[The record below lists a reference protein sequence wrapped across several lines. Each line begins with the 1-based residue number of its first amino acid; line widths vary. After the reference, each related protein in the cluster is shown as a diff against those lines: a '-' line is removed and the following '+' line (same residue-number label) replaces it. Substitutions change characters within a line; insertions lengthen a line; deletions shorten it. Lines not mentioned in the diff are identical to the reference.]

1 MLMYHK
7 HLLIIAFA
15 LMAFTAQAETKTVNV
30 ETAGTLSTLIKGD
43 DLNVIDLTLTGNINK
58 ADIAFIRQKMKV
70 ETLDLKDANIVSYSE
85 TVGETTIEY
94 PANEFPANVFQK
106 KDNDDAIIPLKKI
119 IFPATMTSVGSYAF
133 NSSSD
138 SQLETVDF
146 SNCSNLETIKGYAF
160 EFCDKITEIDL
171 SGHANLKSIGEYGF
185 GQTGAKTINLEG
197 CSALESIGGRAF
209 YNSYECTVLNLK
221 GCTALKTI
229 GNRAF
234 LNLSKNSANKTEGY
248 NLVLDFS
255 TCTSLETIQE
265 SGCKSAKAV
274 AFIFPA
280 SVKQLQKDAFNLC
293 NNAKYSRY
301 FCKLPELGSSALK
314 SLYKKKCYVLS
325 GNKADYENAGF
336 TDVEEFDATGIKSI
350 ASSITNGKAYSI
362 TGMPY
367 NGTGIRIIG
376 GKKYIK

>member
-1 MLMYHK
+1 MKCK
-7 HLLIIAFA
+7 HLLLIAFS
-15 LMAFTAQAETKTVNV
+15 LMAFTAQAETKTIKV
-30 ETAGTLSTLIKGD
+30 ETAGTLSTLIQGD

-58 ADIAFIRQKMKV
+58 AYIAFIRQNMKV
-70 ETLDLKDANIVSYSE
+70 ETLDLKDANIVAYSE

-106 KDNDDAIIPLKKI
+106 KENDDAIIPLKKI
-119 IFPATMTSVGSYAF
+119 IFPASMTSVGSYAF
-133 NSSSD
+133 NSSSQ

-160 EFCDKITEIDL
+160 EFCNKITEIDL
-171 SGHANLKSIGEYGF
+171 SGHANLKSIEEYGF

-197 CSALESIGGRAF
+197 CSALESIGERAF
-209 YNSYECTVLNLK
+209 YQSYECTALNLK

-234 LNLSKNSANKTEGY
+234 LNLSKNSSKTEDY

-255 TCTSLETIQE
+255 PCTSLETIQE
-265 SGCKSAKAV
+265 SGCQSAKAV
-274 AFIFPA
+274 AFILPA
-280 SVKQLQKDAFNLC
+280 SVNELQKNAFYLC
-293 NNAKYSRY
+293 TNAQYSRY

-314 SLYKKKCYVLS
+314 SLYKKKCYVLP

-336 TDVEEFDATGIKSI
+336 EDVEEFDATGIKSI
-350 ASSITNGKAYSI
+350 ASSSANGKAYSI
-362 TGMPY
+362 TGQPY
-367 NGTGIRIIG
+367 NGNGIRIIG
-376 GKKYIK
+376 GKKYSK

>member
-1 MLMYHK
+1 MKCK
-7 HLLIIAFA
+7 HLLLIAFS
-15 LMAFTAQAETKTVNV
+15 LMVFTAQAETKTIKV

-58 ADIAFIRQKMKV
+58 ADIAFIRQNMKV
-70 ETLDLKDANIVSYSE
+70 ETLDLKDANIVAYSE

-94 PANEFPANVFQK
+94 PANEFPANVFQMK
-106 KDNDDAIIPLKKI
+106 ENDDAIIPLKKI
-119 IFPATMTSVGSYAF
+119 IFPASMTSVGSHAF
-133 NSSSD
+133 DNSSQ

-146 SNCSNLETIKGYAF
+146 SNCSNLETIKDYAF
-160 EFCDKITEIDL
+160 EFCYKITEIDL
-171 SGHANLKSIGEYGF
+171 SGHANLKSIEEYGF

-197 CSALESIGGRAF
+197 CSALESIGERAF
-209 YNSYECTVLNLK
+209 YQSYECTALNLK

-234 LNLSKNSANKTEGY
+234 LNLSKNSSKTEDY

-265 SGCKSAKAV
+265 SGCQSAKAV
-274 AFIFPA
+274 AFILPA
-280 SVKQLQKDAFNLC
+280 SVKELQKNAFYLC
-293 NNAKYSRY
+293 TNAQYSRY

-314 SLYKKKCYVLS
+314 SLYKKKCYVLP

-336 TDVEEFDATGIKSI
+336 EDVEEFDATGIKSI
-350 ASSITNGKAYSI
+350 ASSSANGKAYSI
-362 TGMPY
+362 TGLPY
-367 NGTGIRIIG
+367 NGNGIRIIG
-376 GKKYIK
+376 GKKYSK

>member
-1 MLMYHK
+1 MKCK
-7 HLLIIAFA
+7 HLLLIAFS
-15 LMAFTAQAETKTVNV
+15 LMVFTAQAETKTIKV
-30 ETAGTLSTLIKGD
+30 ETAGTLSTLIQGD

-58 ADIAFIRQKMKV
+58 ADIAFIRQNMKV
-70 ETLDLKDANIVSYSE
+70 ETLDLKDANIVAYSE

-119 IFPATMTSVGSYAF
+119 IFPASMTSVGSYAF
-133 NSSSD
+133 NSSSQ

-160 EFCDKITEIDL
+160 EFCYKITEIDL
-171 SGHANLKSIGEYGF
+171 SGHVNLKSIEEYGF

-197 CSALESIGGRAF
+197 CSALESIGERAF
-209 YNSYECTVLNLK
+209 YQSYECTALNLK

-234 LNLSKNSANKTEGY
+234 LNLSKNSSKTAGY

-255 TCTSLETIQE
+255 PCTSLETFQE
-265 SGCKSAKAV
+265 SGCQSAKAV
-274 AFIFPA
+274 AFILPA
-280 SVKQLQKDAFNLC
+280 SVKELQKNAFNLC
-293 NNAKYSRY
+293 TNAQYSRY

-314 SLYKKKCYVLS
+314 SLYKKQCYVLP

-336 TDVEEFDATGIKSI
+336 EDVEEFDATGIKSI
-350 ASSITNGKAYSI
+350 ASSSATGKAYSI
-362 TGMPY
+362 TGQPY
-367 NGTGIRIIG
+367 NGNGIRIIG
-376 GKKYIK
+376 GKKYSK

>member
-1 MLMYHK
+1 MKCK
-7 HLLIIAFA
+7 HLLLIAFS
-15 LMAFTAQAETKTVNV
+15 LMVFTAQAETKTIKV

-58 ADIAFIRQKMKV
+58 ADIAFIRQNMKV
-70 ETLDLKDANIVSYSE
+70 ETLDLKDANIVAYSE

-119 IFPATMTSVGSYAF
+119 IFPASMTAVGSYAF
-133 NSSSD
+133 NSSSQ

-160 EFCDKITEIDL
+160 EFCNKITEIDL
-171 SGHANLKSIGEYGF
+171 SGHVNLKSIEEYGF

-197 CSALESIGGRAF
+197 CSALESIGERAF
-209 YNSYECTVLNLK
+209 YQSYECTALNLK

-234 LNLSKNSANKTEGY
+234 LNLSKNSSKTAGY

-255 TCTSLETIQE
+255 PCTSLETIQE
-265 SGCKSAKAV
+265 SGCQSAKAV
-274 AFIFPA
+274 AFILPA
-280 SVKQLQKDAFNLC
+280 SVKELQKNAFNLC
-293 NNAKYSRY
+293 TNAQYSRY

-314 SLYKKKCYVLS
+314 SLYKKKCYVLP

-336 TDVEEFDATGIKSI
+336 EDVEEFDATGIKSI
-350 ASSITNGKAYSI
+350 ASSSATGKAYSI
-362 TGMPY
+362 TGQPY
-367 NGTGIRIIG
+367 NGNGIRIIG
-376 GKKYIK
+376 GKKYSK

>member
-1 MLMYHK
+1 MKCK
-7 HLLIIAFA
+7 HLLLIAFS
-15 LMAFTAQAETKTVNV
+15 LMVFTAQAETKTIKV

-58 ADIAFIRQKMKV
+58 ADIAFIRQNMKV
-70 ETLDLKDANIVSYSE
+70 ETLDLKDANIVAYSE

-119 IFPATMTSVGSYAF
+119 IFPASMTSVGSYAF
-133 NSSSD
+133 NSSSQ

-160 EFCDKITEIDL
+160 EFCNKITEIDL
-171 SGHANLKSIGEYGF
+171 SGHANLKSIEEYGF

-197 CSALESIGGRAF
+197 CSALESIGERAF
-209 YNSYECTVLNLK
+209 YQSYECTALNLK

-234 LNLSKNSANKTEGY
+234 LNLSKNSSKTEDY

-255 TCTSLETIQE
+255 PCTSLETIQE
-265 SGCKSAKAV
+265 SGCQSAKAV
-274 AFIFPA
+274 AFILLA
-280 SVKQLQKDAFNLC
+280 SVKELQKNAFYLC
-293 NNAKYSRY
+293 TNAQYSRY

-314 SLYKKKCYVLS
+314 SLYKKKCYVLP

-336 TDVEEFDATGIKSI
+336 EDVEEFDATGIKSI
-350 ASSITNGKAYSI
+350 ASSSATGKAYSI
-362 TGMPY
+362 TGQPY
-367 NGTGIRIIG
+367 NGNGIRIIG
-376 GKKYIK
+376 GKKYSK

>member
-1 MLMYHK
+1 MKCK
-7 HLLIIAFA
+7 HLLLIAFS
-15 LMAFTAQAETKTVNV
+15 LMVFTAQAETKTIKV

-58 ADIAFIRQKMKV
+58 ADIAFIRQNMKV
-70 ETLDLKDANIVSYSE
+70 ETLDLKDANIVAYSE

-106 KDNDDAIIPLKKI
+106 KDNDDTIIPLKKI
-119 IFPATMTSVGSYAF
+119 IFPASMTSVGSYAF
-133 NSSSD
+133 NSSSQ

-160 EFCDKITEIDL
+160 EFCNKITEIDL
-171 SGHANLKSIGEYGF
+171 SGHANLKSIEEYGF

-197 CSALESIGGRAF
+197 CSALESIGERAF
-209 YNSYECTVLNLK
+209 YQSYECTALNLK

-234 LNLSKNSANKTEGY
+234 LNLSKNSAKTEGY

-265 SGCKSAKAV
+265 SGCQSAKAV
-274 AFIFPA
+274 AFILPA
-280 SVKQLQKDAFNLC
+280 SVKELQKNAFYLC
-293 NNAKYSRY
+293 TNAQYSRY

-314 SLYKKKCYVLS
+314 SLYKKKCYVLP

-336 TDVEEFDATGIKSI
+336 EDVEEFDATGIKSI
-350 ASSITNGKAYSI
+350 ASSSANGKAYSI
-362 TGMPY
+362 TGQPY
-367 NGTGIRIIG
+367 NGNGIRIIG
-376 GKKYIK
+376 GKKYSK

>member
-1 MLMYHK
+1 MKCK
-7 HLLIIAFA
+7 HLLLIAFS
-15 LMAFTAQAETKTVNV
+15 LMAFTAHAETKTIKV

-58 ADIAFIRQKMKV
+58 ADIAFIRQSMKV
-70 ETLDLKDANIVSYSE
+70 ETLDLKDANIMAYSE
-85 TVGETTIEY
+85 TVGETTTEY
-94 PANEFPANVFQK
+94 PANEFPANVYQK
-106 KDNDDAIIPLKKI
+106 KETDNVIIPLKKI
-119 IFPATMTSVGSYAF
+119 VFPASMTSVGSYAF
-133 NSSSD
+133 NSSSQ

-171 SGHANLKSIGEYGF
+171 SGHANLKSIEEYSF

-197 CSALESIGGRAF
+197 CSALESIGERAF
-209 YNSYECTVLNLK
+209 YQSYECTALNLK

-234 LNLSKNSANKTEGY
+234 LNLSKNSAKTEGY

-255 TCTSLETIQE
+255 PCTSLETICE
-265 SGCKSAKAV
+265 SGCQSAKAV

-280 SVKQLQKDAFNLC
+280 SVKQLQEKAFNLC
-293 NNAKYSRY
+293 SNAQYSRY
-301 FCKLPELGSSALK
+301 FCKLPELGSGALK
-314 SLYKKKCYVLS
+314 SLYKKKCYVPA

-350 ASSITNGKAYSI
+350 ASSIANGKAYSI
-362 TGMPY
+362 TGQPY
-367 NGTGIRIIG
+367 NGNGIRIIG
-376 GKKYIK
+376 GKKYSK

>member
-1 MLMYHK
+1 MKCK
-7 HLLIIAFA
+7 HLLLIAFS
-15 LMAFTAQAETKTVNV
+15 LMAFTAHAETKTIKV

-58 ADIAFIRQKMKV
+58 ADIAFIRQNMKV
-70 ETLDLKDANIVSYSE
+70 ETLDLKDANIVAYSE

-119 IFPATMTSVGSYAF
+119 IFPASMTSVGSYAF
-133 NSSSD
+133 NSSSQ

-160 EFCDKITEIDL
+160 EFCNKITEIDL
-171 SGHANLKSIGEYGF
+171 SGHANLKSIEEYGF

-197 CSALESIGGRAF
+197 CSALESIGDRAF
-209 YNSYECTVLNLK
+209 YQSYECTALNLK

-234 LNLSKNSANKTEGY
+234 LNLSKNSSKTAGY

-255 TCTSLETIQE
+255 PCTSLETIQE
-265 SGCKSAKAV
+265 SGCQSAKAV
-274 AFIFPA
+274 AFILPA
-280 SVKQLQKDAFNLC
+280 SVKELQKNAFYLC
-293 NNAKYSRY
+293 TNAQYSRY

-314 SLYKKKCYVLS
+314 SLYKKKCYVLP

-336 TDVEEFDATGIKSI
+336 EDVEEFDATGIKSI
-350 ASSITNGKAYSI
+350 ASSSANGKAYSI
-362 TGMPY
+362 TGQPY
-367 NGTGIRIIG
+367 NGNGIRIIG
-376 GKKYIK
+376 GKKYSK

>member
-1 MLMYHK
+1 MLMKCK

-15 LMAFTAQAETKTVNV
+15 LMAFTAKAETKTVNV

-43 DLNVIDLTLTGNINK
+43 DLNVTDLTLTGNINK
-58 ADIAFIRQKMKV
+58 ADIAFIRQNMKV
-70 ETLDLKDANIVSYSE
+70 ETLDLKDANIVAYSE

-106 KDNDDAIIPLKKI
+106 KANDDAIIPLKKI
-119 IFPATMTSVGSYAF
+119 IFPASMTSVGSYAF
-133 NSSSD
+133 NNSSQ

-146 SNCSNLETIKGYAF
+146 SNCSNLETIKAYAF

-171 SGHANLKSIGEYGF
+171 SGHAALKSIEEYGF

-197 CSALESIGGRAF
+197 CSALESIGDRAF
-209 YNSYECTVLNLK
+209 YQSYECTALNLK

-234 LNLSKNSANKTEGY
+234 LNLSKNSSKVEGY

-265 SGCKSAKAV
+265 SGCQSAKAV

-280 SVKQLQKDAFNLC
+280 SVKQLQKNAFNFC
-293 NNAKYSRY
+293 TNAKYSRY
-301 FCKLPELGSSALK
+301 FCQLPELGSSALK
-314 SLYKKKCYVLS
+314 SLYNKKCYVLA

-336 TDVEEFDATGIKSI
+336 QDVEEFDATGIKSI
-350 ASSITNGKAYSI
+350 VSSSANGKAYSI
-362 TGMPY
+362 TGLPY

>member
-1 MLMYHK
+1 MLMKYK

-15 LMAFTAQAETKTVNV
+15 LMAFTAKAETKTVNV
-30 ETAGTLSTLIKGD
+30 ETAGTLSTLIKGN
-43 DLNVIDLTLTGNINK
+43 DLNVTDLTLTGNINK
-58 ADIAFIRQKMKV
+58 ADIAFIRQSMKV
-70 ETLDLKDANIVSYSE
+70 ETLDLKDANIVAYSE

-106 KDNDDAIIPLKKI
+106 KENDDAIIPLKKI
-119 IFPATMTSVGSYAF
+119 IFPASMTSVGSYAF
-133 NSSSD
+133 NSSSQ

-146 SNCSNLETIKGYAF
+146 SNCSNLETIKDYAF

-171 SGHANLKSIGEYGF
+171 SGHANLKSIEEYGF

-197 CSALESIGGRAF
+197 CSALESIGERAF
-209 YNSYECTVLNLK
+209 YQSYECTALNLK

-234 LNLSKNSANKTEGY
+234 LNLSKNSAKTESY

-255 TCTSLETIQE
+255 PCTSLETIQE
-265 SGCKSAKAV
+265 NGCQSAKAV
-274 AFIFPA
+274 AFILPA
-280 SVKQLQKDAFNLC
+280 SVKQLQKNAFNLC
-293 NNAKYSRY
+293 TNARYSRY
-301 FCKLPELGSSALK
+301 FCKLPELGKGALN
-314 SLYKKKCYVLS
+314 SLYKKKCYVLA
-325 GNKADYENAGF
+325 GCKADYENAGF

-350 ASSITNGKAYSI
+350 VSSSANGKAYSI
-362 TGMPY
+362 TGLPY

>member
-15 LMAFTAQAETKTVNV
+15 LMAFTAQVETKTVNV

-58 ADIAFIRQKMKV
+58 ADIAFIRQNMKV

-171 SGHANLKSIGEYGF
+171 SGHANLKSIWEYGF

-301 FCKLPELGSSALK
+301 FCKLPELGKGALN

-350 ASSITNGKAYSI
+350 VSSSANGKAYSI
-362 TGMPY
+362 TGLPY

-376 GKKYIK
+376 GKKYSK

>member
-1 MLMYHK
+1 MKCK
-7 HLLIIAFA
+7 HLLLIAFS
-15 LMAFTAQAETKTVNV
+15 LMVFTAQAETKTIKV

-58 ADIAFIRQKMKV
+58 ADIAFIRQNMKV
-70 ETLDLKDANIVSYSE
+70 ETLDLKDANIVAYSE

-106 KDNDDAIIPLKKI
+106 KENDDAIIPLKKI
-119 IFPATMTSVGSYAF
+119 IFPASMTSVGSYAF
-133 NSSSD
+133 NSSSQ

-160 EFCDKITEIDL
+160 EFCNKITEIDL
-171 SGHANLKSIGEYGF
+171 SGHANLKTIEEYGF

-197 CSALESIGGRAF
+197 CSALESIGDRAF
-209 YNSYECTVLNLK
+209 YQSYECTALNLK

-234 LNLSKNSANKTEGY
+234 LHLSKNSAKTEGY

-265 SGCKSAKAV
+265 SGCQSAKAV
-274 AFIFPA
+274 AFILPA
-280 SVKQLQKDAFNLC
+280 SVNELQKNAFYLC
-293 NNAKYSRY
+293 TNAQYSRY

-314 SLYKKKCYVLS
+314 SLYKKKCYVLP

-336 TDVEEFDATGIKSI
+336 EDVEEFDATGIKSI
-350 ASSITNGKAYSI
+350 ASSSATCKAYSI
-362 TGMPY
+362 TGLPY
-367 NGTGIRIIG
+367 NGNGIRIIG
-376 GKKYIK
+376 GKKYSK

>member
-1 MLMYHK
+1 MKCK
-7 HLLIIAFA
+7 HLLLIAFS
-15 LMAFTAQAETKTVNV
+15 LMAFTAHAETKTIKV
-30 ETAGTLSTLIKGD
+30 ETAGTLSTLIQGD

-58 ADIAFIRQKMKV
+58 ADIAFIRQNMKV
-70 ETLDLKDANIVSYSE
+70 ETLDLKDANIVAYSE

-119 IFPATMTSVGSYAF
+119 IFPASMTSVGSYAF
-133 NSSSD
+133 NSSSQ

-160 EFCDKITEIDL
+160 EFCNKITEIDL
-171 SGHANLKSIGEYGF
+171 SGHANLKSIEEYGF

-197 CSALESIGGRAF
+197 CSALESIGDRAF
-209 YNSYECTVLNLK
+209 YQSYECTALNLK

-234 LNLSKNSANKTEGY
+234 LNLSKNSSKTEDY

-255 TCTSLETIQE
+255 PCTSLETIQE
-265 SGCKSAKAV
+265 SGCQSAKAV
-274 AFIFPA
+274 AFILPA
-280 SVKQLQKDAFNLC
+280 SVKELQKNAFYLC
-293 NNAKYSRY
+293 TNAQYSRY

-314 SLYKKKCYVLS
+314 SLYKKKCYVLP

-336 TDVEEFDATGIKSI
+336 EDVEEFDATGIKSI
-350 ASSITNGKAYSI
+350 ASSSATGKAYSI
-362 TGMPY
+362 TGQPY
-367 NGTGIRIIG
+367 NGNGIRIIG
-376 GKKYIK
+376 GKKYSK

>member
-1 MLMYHK
+1 MKCK
-7 HLLIIAFA
+7 HLLLIAFS
-15 LMAFTAQAETKTVNV
+15 LMVFTAQAETKTIKV
-30 ETAGTLSTLIKGD
+30 ETAGTLSTLIQGD

-58 ADIAFIRQKMKV
+58 ADIAFIRQNMKV
-70 ETLDLKDANIVSYSE
+70 ETLDLKDANIVAYSE

-106 KDNDDAIIPLKKI
+106 KDNDNTIIPLKKI
-119 IFPATMTSVGSYAF
+119 IFPASMTAVGQYAF

-160 EFCDKITEIDL
+160 EFCNKITEIDL
-171 SGHANLKSIGEYGF
+171 SGHANLKSIEEYGF

-197 CSALESIGGRAF
+197 CSALESIGERAF
-209 YNSYECTVLNLK
+209 YQSYECTALNLK

-234 LNLSKNSANKTEGY
+234 LNLSKNSSKTAGY

-255 TCTSLETIQE
+255 PCTSLETIQE
-265 SGCKSAKAV
+265 SGCQSAKAV
-274 AFIFPA
+274 AFILPA
-280 SVKQLQKDAFNLC
+280 SVKELQKNAFYLC
-293 NNAKYSRY
+293 TNAQYSRY

-314 SLYKKKCYVLS
+314 SLYKKKCYVLP

-336 TDVEEFDATGIKSI
+336 EDVEEFDATGIKSI
-350 ASSITNGKAYSI
+350 ASSSANGKAYSI
-362 TGMPY
+362 TGQPY
-367 NGTGIRIIG
+367 NGNGIRIIG
-376 GKKYIK
+376 GKKYSK

>member
-1 MLMYHK
+1 MKCK
-7 HLLIIAFA
+7 HLLLIAFS
-15 LMAFTAQAETKTVNV
+15 LMVFTAQAETKTIKV

-58 ADIAFIRQKMKV
+58 ADIAFIRQNMKV
-70 ETLDLKDANIVSYSE
+70 ETLDLKDANIVAYSE

-119 IFPATMTSVGSYAF
+119 IFPASMTSVGSYAF
-133 NSSSD
+133 NSSSQ

-160 EFCDKITEIDL
+160 EFCNKITEIDL
-171 SGHANLKSIGEYGF
+171 SGHANLKSIEEYGF

-197 CSALESIGGRAF
+197 CSALESIGERAF
-209 YNSYECTVLNLK
+209 YQSYECTALNLK

-234 LNLSKNSANKTEGY
+234 LNLSKNSSKTAGY

-255 TCTSLETIQE
+255 PCTSLETIQE
-265 SGCKSAKAV
+265 SGCQSAKAV
-274 AFIFPA
+274 AFILPA
-280 SVKQLQKDAFNLC
+280 SVKELQKNAFYLC
-293 NNAKYSRY
+293 TNAQYSRY

-314 SLYKKKCYVLS
+314 SLYKKKCYVLP

-336 TDVEEFDATGIKSI
+336 EDVEEFDATGIKSI
-350 ASSITNGKAYSI
+350 ASSSATGKAYSI
-362 TGMPY
+362 TGLPY
-367 NGTGIRIIG
+367 NGNGIRIIG
-376 GKKYIK
+376 GKKYSK

>member
-15 LMAFTAQAETKTVNV
+15 LMAFTAKAETKTVNV

-70 ETLDLKDANIVSYSE
+70 ETLDLKDANIIAYSE
-85 TVGETTIEY
+85 TVDKTTIEY

>member
-1 MLMYHK
+1 MLMKCK

-43 DLNVIDLTLTGNINK
+43 DLNVTDLTLTGNINK
-58 ADIAFIRQKMKV
+58 ADIAFIRQNMKV
-70 ETLDLKDANIVSYSE
+70 ETLDLKDANIVAYSE

-94 PANEFPANVFQK
+94 PANEFPAYVFQK
-106 KDNDDAIIPLKKI
+106 KENDNAIIPLKKI
-119 IFPATMTSVGSYAF
+119 IFPATMTSVGSHAF
-133 NSSSD
+133 YNSSQ

-146 SNCSNLETIKGYAF
+146 SHCSNLETIKGNAF
-160 EFCDKITEIDL
+160 EFCNKITEIDL

-185 GQTGAKTINLEG
+185 EQTGAKTINLEG
-197 CSALESIGGRAF
+197 CSALESIGERAF
-209 YNSYECTVLNLK
+209 SQSYECTALNLK

-301 FCKLPELGSSALK
+301 FCMFPELGKGALN

-350 ASSITNGKAYSI
+350 ASSSANGKAYSI
-362 TGMPY
+362 TGLPY

>member
-1 MLMYHK
+1 MKCK
-7 HLLIIAFA
+7 HLLLIAFS
-15 LMAFTAQAETKTVNV
+15 LMAFTAHAETKTIKV

-70 ETLDLKDANIVSYSE
+70 ETLDLKDANIVTYSE
-85 TVGETTIEY
+85 KVGETTIEY

-106 KDNDDAIIPLKKI
+106 KEKDKAIIPLKKI

-133 NSSSD
+133 DSSD
-138 SQLETVDF
+138 QSQLETVDF
-146 SNCSNLETIKGYAF
+146 SHCSNLETIKDYAF
-160 EFCDKITEIDL
+160 KFCYKITEIDL

-185 GQTGAKTINLEG
+185 EQTGAKTINLEG

-209 YNSYECTVLNLK
+209 SQSYECTALNLK

-229 GNRAF
+229 GKRAF
-234 LNLSKNSANKTEGY
+234 LNLSKNSAKTEDY

-255 TCTSLETIQE
+255 PCTSLETICE
-265 SGCKSAKAV
+265 SGCQSAKAV
-274 AFIFPA
+274 AFILPA
-280 SVKQLQKDAFNLC
+280 SVKQLQKNAFYSC
-293 NNAKYSRY
+293 TNAQYSRY
-301 FCKLPELGSSALK
+301 FCKLPELGSSALN

-336 TDVEEFDATGIKSI
+336 TDVEEFGATGIKSI
-350 ASSITNGKAYSI
+350 VSSSANGKAYSI
-362 TGMPY
+362 TGLPY

>member
-1 MLMYHK
+1 MKCK
-7 HLLIIAFA
+7 HLLLIAFS
-15 LMAFTAQAETKTVNV
+15 LMAFTAQAETKTIKV

-58 ADIAFIRQKMKV
+58 ADIAFIRQNMKV
-70 ETLDLKDANIVSYSE
+70 ETLDLKDANIVAYSE

-106 KDNDDAIIPLKKI
+106 KDNDNTIIPLKKI
-119 IFPATMTSVGSYAF
+119 IFPASMTSVGSYAF
-133 NSSSD
+133 NSSSQ

-160 EFCDKITEIDL
+160 EFCNKITEIDL
-171 SGHANLKSIGEYGF
+171 SGHANLKSIEEYGF

-197 CSALESIGGRAF
+197 CSALESIGDRAF
-209 YNSYECTVLNLK
+209 YQSYECTALNLK

-234 LNLSKNSANKTEGY
+234 LNLSKNSSKTAGY

-265 SGCKSAKAV
+265 SGCQSAKAV
-274 AFIFPA
+274 AFILPA
-280 SVKQLQKDAFNLC
+280 SVKELQKNAFYLC
-293 NNAKYSRY
+293 TNAQYSRY

-314 SLYKKKCYVLS
+314 SLYKKQCYVLP

-336 TDVEEFDATGIKSI
+336 EDVEEFDATGIKSI
-350 ASSITNGKAYSI
+350 ASSSANGKAYSI
-362 TGMPY
+362 TGQPY
-367 NGTGIRIIG
+367 NGNGIRIIG
-376 GKKYIK
+376 GKKYSK

>member
-1 MLMYHK
+1 MKCK
-7 HLLIIAFA
+7 HLLLIAFS
-15 LMAFTAQAETKTVNV
+15 LMAFTAQAETKTIKV
-30 ETAGTLSTLIKGD
+30 ETAGTLSTLIQGD

-58 ADIAFIRQKMKV
+58 ADIAFIRQNMKV
-70 ETLDLKDANIVSYSE
+70 ETLDLKDANIVAYSE

-106 KDNDDAIIPLKKI
+106 KDNDDTIIPLKKI
-119 IFPATMTSVGSYAF
+119 IFPASMTSVGSYAF
-133 NSSSD
+133 NSSSQ

-160 EFCDKITEIDL
+160 EFCNKITEIDL
-171 SGHANLKSIGEYGF
+171 SGHAYLKSIEEYGF

-197 CSALESIGGRAF
+197 CSALESIGERAF
-209 YNSYECTVLNLK
+209 YQSYECTALNLK

-234 LNLSKNSANKTEGY
+234 LNLSKNSAKTEGY

-265 SGCKSAKAV
+265 SGCQSAKAV
-274 AFIFPA
+274 AFILPA
-280 SVKQLQKDAFNLC
+280 SVKQLQKNAFNLC
-293 NNAKYSRY
+293 TNAQYSRY
-301 FCKLPELGSSALK
+301 FCKLPELGSGALK
-314 SLYKKKCYVLS
+314 YLYNKKCYVLP

-350 ASSITNGKAYSI
+350 VSSIADGKAYSI
-362 TGMPY
+362 TGQPY
-367 NGTGIRIIG
+367 NGNGIRIVG
-376 GKKYIK
+376 GKKYSK

>member
-1 MLMYHK
+1 MKCK
-7 HLLIIAFA
+7 HLLLIAFS
-15 LMAFTAQAETKTVNV
+15 LMVFTAQAETKTIKV
-30 ETAGTLSTLIKGD
+30 ETAGTLSTLIQGD

-58 ADIAFIRQKMKV
+58 ADIAFIRQNMKV
-70 ETLDLKDANIVSYSE
+70 ETLDLKDANIVAYSE

-106 KDNDDAIIPLKKI
+106 KDNDDTIIPLKKI
-119 IFPATMTSVGSYAF
+119 IFPASMTSVGSYAF
-133 NSSSD
+133 NSSSQ

-160 EFCDKITEIDL
+160 EFCNKITEIDL
-171 SGHANLKSIGEYGF
+171 SGHANLKSIEEYGF

-197 CSALESIGGRAF
+197 CSALESIGERAF
-209 YNSYECTVLNLK
+209 YQSYECTALNLK

-234 LNLSKNSANKTEGY
+234 LNLSKNSSKTEDY

-255 TCTSLETIQE
+255 PCTSLETIQE
-265 SGCKSAKAV
+265 SGCQSAKAV
-274 AFIFPA
+274 AFILPA
-280 SVKQLQKDAFNLC
+280 SVKELQKNAFYLC
-293 NNAKYSRY
+293 TNAQYSRY

-314 SLYKKKCYVLS
+314 SLYKKKCYVLP

-336 TDVEEFDATGIKSI
+336 EDVEEFDATGIKSI
-350 ASSITNGKAYSI
+350 ASSSATGKAYSI
-362 TGMPY
+362 TGQPY
-367 NGTGIRIIG
+367 NGNGIRIIG
-376 GKKYIK
+376 GKKYSK

>member
-1 MLMYHK
+1 MKCK
-7 HLLIIAFA
+7 HLLLIAFS
-15 LMAFTAQAETKTVNV
+15 LMAFTAQAETKTIKV

-58 ADIAFIRQKMKV
+58 ADIAFIRQNMKV
-70 ETLDLKDANIVSYSE
+70 ETLDLKDANIVAYSE

-106 KDNDDAIIPLKKI
+106 KDNDDTIIPLKKI
-119 IFPATMTSVGSYAF
+119 IFPASMTSVGSYAF
-133 NSSSD
+133 NSSSQ

-160 EFCDKITEIDL
+160 EFCNKITEIDL
-171 SGHANLKSIGEYGF
+171 SGHANLKSIEEYGF

-197 CSALESIGGRAF
+197 CSALESIGERAF
-209 YNSYECTVLNLK
+209 YQSYECTALNLK

-234 LNLSKNSANKTEGY
+234 LNLSKNSAKTEGY

-255 TCTSLETIQE
+255 PCTSLETIQE
-265 SGCKSAKAV
+265 SGCQSAKAV
-274 AFIFPA
+274 AFILPA
-280 SVKQLQKDAFNLC
+280 SVKELQKNAFYLC
-293 NNAKYSRY
+293 TNAQYSRY

-314 SLYKKKCYVLS
+314 SLYKKKCYVLP

-336 TDVEEFDATGIKSI
+336 EDVEEFDATGIKSI
-350 ASSITNGKAYSI
+350 ASSSATGKAYSI
-362 TGMPY
+362 TGQPY
-367 NGTGIRIIG
+367 NGNGIRIIG
-376 GKKYIK
+376 GKKYSK

>member
-1 MLMYHK
+1 MKCK
-7 HLLIIAFA
+7 HLLLIAFS
-15 LMAFTAQAETKTVNV
+15 LMVFTAQAETKTIKV

-58 ADIAFIRQKMKV
+58 ADIAFIRQNMKV
-70 ETLDLKDANIVSYSE
+70 ETLDLKDANIVAYSE

-119 IFPATMTSVGSYAF
+119 IFPASMTSVGSYAF
-133 NSSSD
+133 NSSSQ

-160 EFCDKITEIDL
+160 EFCNKITEIDL
-171 SGHANLKSIGEYGF
+171 SGHANLKSIEEYGF

-197 CSALESIGGRAF
+197 CSALESIGERAF
-209 YNSYECTVLNLK
+209 YQSYECTALNLK

-234 LNLSKNSANKTEGY
+234 LNLSKNSSKTEDY

-255 TCTSLETIQE
+255 PCTSLETIQE
-265 SGCKSAKAV
+265 SGCQSAKAV
-274 AFIFPA
+274 AFILPA
-280 SVKQLQKDAFNLC
+280 SVKELQKNAFYLC
-293 NNAKYSRY
+293 TNAQYSRY

-314 SLYKKKCYVLS
+314 SLYKKKCYVLP

-336 TDVEEFDATGIKSI
+336 EDVEEFDATGIKSI
-350 ASSITNGKAYSI
+350 ASSSATGKAYSI
-362 TGMPY
+362 TGQPY
-367 NGTGIRIIG
+367 NGNGIRIIG
-376 GKKYIK
+376 GKKYSK

>member
-1 MLMYHK
+1 MKCK
-7 HLLIIAFA
+7 HLLLIAFS
-15 LMAFTAQAETKTVNV
+15 LMAFTAQAETKTIKV
-30 ETAGTLSTLIKGD
+30 ETAGTLSTLIQGD

-58 ADIAFIRQKMKV
+58 ADIAFIRQNMKV
-70 ETLDLKDANIVSYSE
+70 ETLDLKDANIVAYSE

-119 IFPATMTSVGSYAF
+119 IFPASMTSVGSHAF
-133 NSSSD
+133 DNSSQ

-146 SNCSNLETIKGYAF
+146 SNCSNLETIKDYAF
-160 EFCDKITEIDL
+160 EFCYKITEIDL
-171 SGHANLKSIGEYGF
+171 SGHANLKSIEEYGF

-197 CSALESIGGRAF
+197 CSALESIGERAF
-209 YNSYECTVLNLK
+209 YQSYECTALNLK

-234 LNLSKNSANKTEGY
+234 LNLSKNSSKTAGY

-265 SGCKSAKAV
+265 SGCQSAKAV

-280 SVKQLQKDAFNLC
+280 SLKQLQEKAFNLC
-293 NNAKYSRY
+293 TNAQYSRY

-314 SLYKKKCYVLS
+314 SLYKKKCYVLP

-336 TDVEEFDATGIKSI
+336 EDVEEFDATGIKSI
-350 ASSITNGKAYSI
+350 ASSSATGKAYSI
-362 TGMPY
+362 TGQPY
-367 NGTGIRIIG
+367 NGNGIRIIG
-376 GKKYIK
+376 GKKYSK

>member
-1 MLMYHK
+1 MKCK
-7 HLLIIAFA
+7 HLLLIAFS
-15 LMAFTAQAETKTVNV
+15 LMAFTAQAETKTIKV
-30 ETAGTLSTLIKGD
+30 ETAGTLSTLIQGD

-58 ADIAFIRQKMKV
+58 ADIAFIRQNMKV
-70 ETLDLKDANIVSYSE
+70 ETLDLKDANIVAYSE

-106 KDNDDAIIPLKKI
+106 KENDDAIIPLKKI
-119 IFPATMTSVGSYAF
+119 IFPASMTSVGSYAF
-133 NSSSD
+133 NSSSQ

-160 EFCDKITEIDL
+160 EFCNKITEIDL
-171 SGHANLKSIGEYGF
+171 SGHANLKSIEEYGF

-197 CSALESIGGRAF
+197 CSALESIGERAF
-209 YNSYECTVLNLK
+209 YQSYECTALNLK

-234 LNLSKNSANKTEGY
+234 LNLSKNSSNTESY

-255 TCTSLETIQE
+255 PCTSLETIQE
-265 SGCKSAKAV
+265 SGCQSAKAV
-274 AFIFPA
+274 AFILPA
-280 SVKQLQKDAFNLC
+280 SVKELQKNAFYLC
-293 NNAKYSRY
+293 TNAQYSRY

-314 SLYKKKCYVLS
+314 SLYKKKCYVLP

-336 TDVEEFDATGIKSI
+336 EDVEEFDATGIKSI
-350 ASSITNGKAYSI
+350 ASSSATGKAYSI
-362 TGMPY
+362 TGQPY
-367 NGTGIRIIG
+367 NGNGIRIIG
-376 GKKYIK
+376 GKKYSK

>member
-1 MLMYHK
+1 MKCK
-7 HLLIIAFA
+7 HLLLIAFS
-15 LMAFTAQAETKTVNV
+15 LMAFTAQAETKTIKV

-58 ADIAFIRQKMKV
+58 ADIAFIRQNMKV
-70 ETLDLKDANIVSYSE
+70 ETLDLKDANIVAYSE

-106 KDNDDAIIPLKKI
+106 KENDDAIIPLKKI
-119 IFPATMTSVGSYAF
+119 IFPASMTSVGSYAF
-133 NSSSD
+133 NSSSQ

-160 EFCDKITEIDL
+160 EFCNKITEIDL
-171 SGHANLKSIGEYGF
+171 SGHANLKSIEEYGF
-185 GQTGAKTINLEG
+185 GQTGAKIINLEG
-197 CSALESIGGRAF
+197 CSALESIGERAF
-209 YNSYECTVLNLK
+209 YQSYECTALNLK

-234 LNLSKNSANKTEGY
+234 LNLSKNSAKAEGY

-255 TCTSLETIQE
+255 PCTSLETIQE
-265 SGCKSAKAV
+265 SGCQSAKAV

-280 SVKQLQKDAFNLC
+280 SLKQLQKNAFYLC
-293 NNAKYSRY
+293 TNAQYSRY

-314 SLYKKKCYVLS
+314 SLYKKKCYVPA

-350 ASSITNGKAYSI
+350 ASSIANGKAYSI
-362 TGMPY
+362 TGQPY
-367 NGTGIRIIG
+367 NGNGIRIIG
-376 GKKYIK
+376 GKKYSK

>member
-1 MLMYHK
+1 MKCK
-7 HLLIIAFA
+7 HLLLIAFS
-15 LMAFTAQAETKTVNV
+15 LMAFTAHAETKTIKV

-58 ADIAFIRQKMKV
+58 ADIAFIRQNMKV
-70 ETLDLKDANIVSYSE
+70 ETLDLKDANIVAYSE

-119 IFPATMTSVGSYAF
+119 IFPASMTSVGSYAF
-133 NSSSD
+133 NSSSQ

-160 EFCDKITEIDL
+160 EFCNKITEIDL
-171 SGHANLKSIGEYGF
+171 SGHANLKSIEEYGF

-197 CSALESIGGRAF
+197 CSALESIGERAF
-209 YNSYECTVLNLK
+209 YQSYECTALNLK

-234 LNLSKNSANKTEGY
+234 LNLSKNSFKTAGY

-255 TCTSLETIQE
+255 PCTSLETIQE
-265 SGCKSAKAV
+265 SGCQSAKAV
-274 AFIFPA
+274 AFILPA
-280 SVKQLQKDAFNLC
+280 SVKELQKNAFYLC
-293 NNAKYSRY
+293 TNAQYSRY

-314 SLYKKKCYVLS
+314 SLYKKKCYVLP

-336 TDVEEFDATGIKSI
+336 EDVEEFDATGIKSI
-350 ASSITNGKAYSI
+350 ASSSANGKAYSI
-362 TGMPY
+362 TGQPY
-367 NGTGIRIIG
+367 NGNGIRIIG
-376 GKKYIK
+376 GKKYSK